1 MMQRIST
8 IPFKNHIKW
17 KISGHDGYQK
27 YSYKKVKEQNRTNSD
42 WIRCESI
49 GFDTNIQRV

>member
-27 YSYKKVKEQNRTNSD
+27 ILLQKSKRAKREQTL
-42 WIRCESI
+42 I
-49 GFDTNIQRV
+49 GFDVEIHWF

>member
-17 KISGHDGYQK
+17 KISGHDGYRKILLQK
-27 YSYKKVKEQNRTNSD
+27 SKRAKRTNSD
-42 WIRCESI
+42 WILCESI
-49 GFDTNIQRV
+49 GFNTNIQRV

>member
-42 WIRCESI
+42 WILH
-49 GFDTNIQRV
+49 GDV

>member
-27 YSYKKVKEQNRTNSD
+27 YSYKKVKEQT
-42 WIRCESI
+42 EQTLI
-49 GFDTNIQRV
+49 GSYTAV